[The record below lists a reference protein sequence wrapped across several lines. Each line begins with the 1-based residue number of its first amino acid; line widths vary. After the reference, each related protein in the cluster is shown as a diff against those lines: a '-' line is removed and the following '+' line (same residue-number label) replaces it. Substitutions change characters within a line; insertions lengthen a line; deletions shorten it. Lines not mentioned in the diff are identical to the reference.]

1 MGNGID
7 IRDLIGKEFVK
18 GGRTVADGLDC
29 WGLTMEVYRRY
40 GITIP
45 DFVVD
50 AFGFQ
55 AINALAGRAVESRV
69 WEEVHCPTDADIPLV
84 VLMRMH
90 PILITHA
97 GVLIQRDKIIHTTAG
112 TGVIMSKASA
122 LESRI
127 AGYYR
132 YVKDN

>member
-1 MGNGID
+1 MDSKWAGLVGVP
-7 IRDLIGKEFVK
+7 FVN
-18 GGRTVADGLDC
+18 GGRNAITGLDC
-29 WGLTMEVYRRY
+29 WGLVLEVFERY
-40 GITIP
+40 GAPVP
-45 DFVVD
+45 DFAVD
-50 AFGFQ
+50 SFAYH
-55 AINALAGRAVESRV
+55 IIDALAGEAVESRK
-69 WEEVHCPTDADIPLV
+69 WEEVYRPLDEDAPLV

-122 LESRI
+122 LKSRI